1 MNDGWRRL
9 ELACLNEWRELSLST
24 QVLTSLNFV
33 PSSPVPEQALGEV

>member
-9 ELACLNEWRELSLST
+9 KLACRDEWRELKLST

-33 PSSPVPEQALGEV
+33 PSSPVLEQALGEV